1 MKGKAVIETNMA
13 KAEVEAVDEA
23 EVVVV
28 DEVRIT
34 TTTIPATT
42 TRKGKVQHE
51 AVEEAIRTRG
61 MTKLKFGVI
70 IVRSLDIML
79 QNVDLPTIESRRR
92 LTTWRKRPMIKKLF
106 F

>member
-1 MKGKAVIETNMA
+1 MLGMIETNA
-13 KAEVEAVDEA
+13 VEAEVEAVDEA
-23 EVVVV
+23 EVAVA
-28 DEVRIT
+28 DEVGIT

-61 MTKLKFGVI
+61 MTKLKFGAI

-79 QNVDLPTIESRRR
+79 QNIDLPTI
-92 LTTWRKRPMIKKLF
+92 
-106 F
+106 